1 MTEKSQKK
9 GVQDAIEYYDA
20 FVRYSLVSSDLKQ
33 SAPDLPTLS
42 FLVKHGNISSKELL
56 EIRDGAQIDVIVDT
70 TAASEPSIDF
80 GVSEPAIDFGA
91 EPTIDFGAEPTID
104 FGGDEPMI
112 DFGGDEPTIDF
123 SYDTAAIDFGGCDD
137 FVIECEASGT
147 ENVKMSEKEANTKVL
162 EASEYRGEICNEL
175 MELAAFLEQRYI
187 DLDKKSSAQ
196 TFVIDAPTIVQQT
209 GCQQLKAW
217 NQELGAI
224 LGVLNSSKTRQLI
237 QINASIGHVDRLADA
252 LVMKRNHV
260 DRFKSQA
267 KNLESKE
274 EMLQEAVTEQNH
286 ALKQLVTKVREVKV
300 FVETTLGDQKGYD
313 DCVFQL
319 VGAIN
324 SVK

>member
-1 MTEKSQKK
+1 
-9 GVQDAIEYYDA
+9 
-20 FVRYSLVSSDLKQ
+20 
-33 SAPDLPTLS
+33 
-42 FLVKHGNISSKELL
+42 
-56 EIRDGAQIDVIVDT
+56 
-70 TAASEPSIDF
+70 
-80 GVSEPAIDFGA
+80 
-91 EPTIDFGAEPTID
+91 
-104 FGGDEPMI
+104 MI